1 MNGLKTRRLAFYP
14 KQGNKIEGV
23 VLTGYAFQKF
33 IFGSKDQLTKKR
45 DRILLRH
52 LISNNWKYRTKE
64 ARLILQSG
72 MYISF
77 MYFRNFLSQTGSGF
91 QPPAAHL
98 YPNIGRVSP
107 PVIVLFFIY
116 LFFYKTLYI
125 NVVILSLTKKYQN
138 AEKQVETY
146 VKLLPKPH
154 AILTQS
160 DSKSESY

>member
-23 VLTGYAFQKF
+23 VLNRVYILDIHFWKQGPNY
-33 IFGSKDQLTKKR
+33 KKE

-52 LISNNWKYRTKE
+52 LTSNNWKYRTKE

-91 QPPAAHL
+91 QIPR
-98 YPNIGRVSP
+98 GSP
-107 PVIVLFFIY
+107 IPKYWSSISPRNSFVFY
-116 LFFYKTLYI
+116 LFL
-125 NVVILSLTKKYQN
+125 
-138 AEKQVETY
+138 
-146 VKLLPKPH
+146 
-154 AILTQS
+154 
-160 DSKSESY
+160 